1 MSRNIGYC
9 AILDIAISYILA
21 DVTLCSYRKFVK
33 KCECDVSKWGP
44 RLQLQDFCAI
54 YSNKFSPSS
63 PFFLKFKLICNL
75 VQFIGTI
82 IYSVILMTKSV
93 SFVVI
98 LYGILKVYFSI
109 IDVTLNSKR
118 YSSFFKNL
126 NYETRLHLSV
136 SYLAT
141 ACGLQVCLCCM
152 PR

>member
-1 MSRNIGYC
+1 MFRNED
-9 AILDIAISYILA
+9 LDC
-21 DVTLCSYRKFVK
+21 DCRVFVLFIRIN
-33 KCECDVSKWGP
+33 SLP
-44 RLQLQDFCAI
+44 L
-54 YSNKFSPSS
+54 P

-75 VQFIGTI
+75 VQFIGTT